1 MGGAASILQ
10 GGGGGAG
17 LQMPAAMGVAEADGA
32 AQPLA
37 PAGGGAGEGVGGPVG
52 QAADGSPTG
61 VGSVATNQQYPS
73 YRLWRKLPVQLLGMR
88 SLRRLGISP
97 PLQLPGWKRGGV
109 VTALAAKGVDIFEPP
124 SAGGSGGGSGAAGLP
139 LCCDP
144 QAQSWMVEEV
154 CGGLEVCPWEGAA
167 PPPRSLAPAFSRGL
181 GVEEDV
187 RLGPAG
193 ADPTSPRSSRPAAGT
208 AVCGRR
214 APALSSAMALQA
226 MGSMAAGWGVTFG
239 YSWDEAEQGRA
250 AVQEAA
256 SSETLVRGVDVD
268 VNG

>member
-1 MGGAASILQ
+1 MGDTAPPLQ

-17 LQMPAAMGVAEADGA
+17 LQLPVAAGEVEGA
-32 AQPLA
+32 AQLLA
-37 PAGGGAGEGVGGPVG
+37 PAGEGAGEGVGGPVG

-61 VGSVATNQQYPS
+61 VGSGAATQHYPS
-73 YRLWRKLPVQLLGMR
+73 YRLWRQLPVQLLGMR

-226 MGSMAAGWGVTFG
+226 MGSMAAGLGVAFG
-239 YSWDEAEQGRA
+239 YSWDEAEQGRM